1 MIGQF
6 EDEAV
11 KAGVN
16 DFIVKP
22 LFQSRLVY
30 KLNQLVSK
38 QSEPIS
44 KGFNSLPQGE
54 YGGKRIL
61 LAEDNALNREIAT
74 ELLSAVNLDVEVAE
88 NGQIAV
94 NMVQEKPEDYYD
106 LIFMDMQMPVM
117 DGCDAVRNIRGLNR
131 KDVKRM
137 PIIAMTAN
145 AFSDDVEKTKAAG
158 MNEHLSKPIDM
169 EVLSQTL
176 AKWLL

>member
-1 MIGQF
+1 M
-6 EDEAV
+6 DW
-11 KAGVN
+11 
-16 DFIVKP
+16 
-22 LFQSRLVY
+22 
-30 KLNQLVSK
+30 
-38 QSEPIS
+38 
-44 KGFNSLPQGE
+44 
-54 YGGKRIL
+54 
-61 LAEDNALNREIAT
+61 
-74 ELLSAVNLDVEVAE
+74 AE
-88 NGQIAV
+88 NGSEAV
-94 NMVQEKPEDYYD
+94 DQFEASDPGSYFA
-106 LIFMDMQMPVM
+106 IFMDMQMPVM